1 MNHDQDVAYNSI
13 KIISN
18 TESYD
23 KNSGSIVING
33 GIGCKK
39 TIHCENL
46 CAKNSFFN
54 NITISGAINNIN
66 FDNFT
71 AEIGTINNLNSSNII
86 ISDYIDVNKIL
97 FDNIIPKNDN
107 NNIGNDE
114 FKVNI
119 NSNKLLSNNANI
131 KNLIVENIS
140 IDSFKFEKLI
150 PKNYNSQIGNQEYRI
165 NLYTNK
171 IDSNFTKINEDL
183 YAKIINGE
191 KLSINNDVLLTFDY
205 KNRKMISTNSNES
218 KIDINSE
225 VFNINTTNNKFKMSD
240 DGIKL
245 DGLIILGHLII
256 DMNKYEKKFIYPRDS
271 LIFLTGSRCHD
282 VILSNQSI
290 ENDVN
295 SVVVSGTYIKIV
307 NLSKVNVI
315 INEYILNNN
324 GSYYEFIFIED
335 RWICLNKGKS
345 KSDKI
350 IKIEG
355 KDCVCD
361 TEDETIEDTSYCQI
375 DSDDK
380 FSI

>member
-1 MNHDQDVAYNSI
+1 MNHHRDVAYNSI

-71 AEIGTINNLNSSNII
+71 AVNGTINNLNSTQINVS
-86 ISDYIDVNKIL
+86 SIDVNKIS
-97 FDNIIPKNDN
+97 FNNIIPDVEN

-119 NSNKLLSNNANI
+119 NSNKLLSNDAII
-131 KNLIVENIS
+131 KNLIVDNIT

-165 NLYTNK
+165 DLYTNK
-171 IDSNFTKINEDL
+171 INSNFTKINEDL

-218 KIDINSE
+218 QIDINSE
-225 VFNINTTNNKFKMSD
+225 IFNINTTNNNFKISD

-256 DMNKYEKKFIYPRDS
+256 DMNKYEKKFIYPKDS

-282 VILSNQSI
+282 VLLSSQSI

-295 SVVVSGTYIKIV
+295 SIVANGTYIKIV
-307 NLSKVNVI
+307 NISKVNVI

-324 GSYYEFIFIED
+324 GSYYEFIFIEGK
-335 RWICLNKGKS
+335 WICLNKGKS

-350 IKIEG
+350 IKIE
-355 KDCVCD
+355 DCVCD

>member
-1 MNHDQDVAYNSI
+1 MNHSQDVAYNSI

-86 ISDYIDVNKIL
+86 SDYIDVNKIL

-119 NSNKLLSNNANI
+119 KSNKLLSNNANI

-165 NLYTNK
+165 DLYTNK
-171 IDSNFTKINEDL
+171 INSNFTKINEDL
-183 YAKIINGE
+183 YAKIIDGE
-191 KLSINNDVLLTFDY
+191 KLSINNDVLLTIDY

-218 KIDINSE
+218 QIDINSE

-240 DGIKL
+240 DGMKF

-282 VILSNQSI
+282 VFLSSQSI

-324 GSYYEFIFIED
+324 GSYYEFIFIGD

>member
-1 MNHDQDVAYNSI
+1 MDHTQDVAYNSI

-86 ISDYIDVNKIL
+86 SDYIDVNKIL
-97 FDNIIPKNDN
+97 FQNIIPKNDN

-114 FKVNI
+114 YKVNI
-119 NSNKLLSNNANI
+119 NSNKLLSKNANI
-131 KNLIVENIS
+131 KSLIVENIS

-165 NLYTNK
+165 DLYTNK
-171 IDSNFTKINEDL
+171 INSNFTKINENL
-183 YAKIINGE
+183 YAKIIDGE
-191 KLSINNDVLLTFDY
+191 KLSINNDVLLTIDY
-205 KNRKMISTNSNES
+205 KNRKMIKTNSNES

-225 VFNINTTNNKFKMSD
+225 VFNINTTNNKFKISD

-282 VILSNQSI
+282 VFLSSQSI

-361 TEDETIEDTSYCQI
+361 TEDETIEDTSYCKI
-375 DSDDK
+375 DSDEK

>member
-1 MNHDQDVAYNSI
+1 MNHNEDIAFNSI

-71 AEIGTINNLNSSNII
+71 AEIGTINNLNSTQINVS
-86 ISDYIDVNKIL
+86 SIDVNKIL
-97 FDNIIPKNDN
+97 FQSIIPDVEN

-119 NSNKLLSNNANI
+119 ISNKLLSENATI
-131 KNLIVENIS
+131 KNLIVDNIT

-165 NLYTNK
+165 NLYANK
-171 IDSNFTKINEDL
+171 IDSNFVKINEDL
-183 YAKIINGE
+183 YAKIIYGE
-191 KLSINNDVLLTFDY
+191 KLNINNDILLSIDY
-205 KNRKMISTNSNES
+205 KNKKMIQTNSNES
-218 KIDINSE
+218 QIDINAE
-225 VFNINTTNNKFKMSD
+225 VININNPNNNLKISD

-245 DGLIILGHLII
+245 KGLIILDHIII
-256 DMNKYEKKFIYPRDS
+256 DMNKYEKKFIYPKDS

-282 VILSNQSI
+282 VILSNQSV

-295 SVVVSGTYIKIV
+295 SIVANGTYIKIV

-335 RWICLNKGKS
+335 KWICLNKGKS

-375 DSDDK
+375 DSDER